1 MSEAGI
7 GTTEKLVGQTA
18 LITGAARGL
27 GVVIAEQFGRD
38 GANVVLVDRDGGNL
52 PAVAEKV
59 RLAGA
64 GDVVYTS
71 QDLST
76 EQGAREAVAVAL
88 ERFGR
93 LDILVN
99 NAGGGII
106 RPFLEHTAETLQE
119 TLARNLWTT
128 LWCLQAALPHMVE
141 QAYGRIVNISADS
154 VHTGIWS
161 HAAYN
166 AAKGGVNGLTTGLA
180 FEFASQGITVNSVSP
195 GGIATEE
202 LLAMFDPNSEVHG
215 KHRLNVTMEDAV
227 ARIPIG
233 RLAALEE
240 VAALA
245 AFLTYDESRGITGQ
259 VWSVNGGQWML

>member
-1 MSEAGI
+1 VSEARG
-7 GTTEKLVGQTA
+7 KLAGQTA
-18 LITGAARGL
+18 VITGTARGL
-27 GVVIAEQFGRD
+27 GVVIAGQFARD
-38 GANVVLVDRDGGNL
+38 GANVVLVDRDAENL
-52 PAVAEKV
+52 PAVADSV
-59 RLAGA
+59 RAGGA
-64 GDVVYTS
+64 GEVDFIA
-71 QDLST
+71 QDLSV
-76 EQGAREAVAVAL
+76 EEGARSAIGFAL

-106 RPFLEHTAETLQE
+106 RPFLEHTVDTLEE

-141 QAYGRIVNISADS
+141 QEYGRIVNISADS
-154 VHTGIWS
+154 VHTGVWS

-180 FEFASQGITVNSVSP
+180 FEFASKGITVNSVSP

-202 LLAMFDPNSEVHG
+202 LLAMFDPNSEVHA
-215 KHRLNVTMEDAV
+215 KHKLNVTMEEAV
-227 ARIPIG
+227 SRIPIG

-240 VAALA
+240 VAALV
-245 AFLTYDESRGITGQ
+245 AFLTYAESRGITGQ
-259 VWSVNGGQWML
+259 VWSVNGGQWMM